1 MTIAVLRK
9 VDSESVASNLQ
20 EIEKSL
26 TRAPG
31 EVVID
36 FSSVVRLNESALR
49 SLAEFASKADAAS
62 VKVILRDVNVDVYK
76 VLVLMSLNSKFSF
89 VN

>member
-9 VDSESVASNLQ
+9 VDSESVVSNLQ
-20 EIEKSL
+20 ELEKSL
-26 TRAPG
+26 KRSQG

-36 FSSVVRLNESALR
+36 FSSVPRLNESALR
-49 SLAEFASKADAAS
+49 SLAEFANRAEAAS
-62 VKVILRDVNVDVYK
+62 VKVILRGVNVDVYK

>member
-9 VDSESVASNLQ
+9 VDKDGVPSILQ

-26 TRAPG
+26 DRTQG

-36 FSSVVRLNESALR
+36 FSSVSRLDGSALR
-49 SLAEFASKADAAS
+49 SLADFAGKAETSS
-62 VKVILRDVNVDVYK
+62 VKVILRGVNVDVYK
-76 VLVLMSLNSKFSF
+76 VLVLMSLNSKFLF

>member
-9 VDSESVASNLQ
+9 VDSESVASSLQ
-20 EIEKSL
+20 ELEKSL
-26 TRAPG
+26 KRSQG

-36 FSSVVRLNESALR
+36 VSSVPRLSESALR

-62 VKVILRDVNVDVYK
+62 VKVILRGVNVDVYK
-76 VLVLMSLNSKFSF
+76 VLVLMNLNSKFSF